1 LDTVICKLL
10 TRHYLSQK
18 EAKLTIDELTQQ
30 FMFVRNLMRYE
41 FVETPRKYSDEAFK
55 QLIAERLSILQS
67 FGELTIN
74 KETREINLNHDL
86 LKNINKK
93 SSFSYLYFFTD
104 LLSHLWDTY
113 LLVGIGLQ
121 ELCSAGHVIK
131 ETRLVEEIHKAAKI
145 LYEEGI
151 LPNLF
156 CCLTDTIRTAVHRM
170 AHLKMAEIKSYSTE
184 QSSSI
189 SFIASDYKQIKNLEE
204 ATAVFIESQD
214 YSESQMDRIR
224 EVIEEAVKNA
234 VVTHLI

>member
-1 LDTVICKLL
+1 MDTVICKLL

-18 EAKLTIDELTQQ
+18 ESKLTIDELTEQ
-30 FMFVRNLMRYE
+30 FLFVKNLMRYE
-41 FVETPRKYSDEAFK
+41 FVEIPRKSSDEGYK
-55 QLIAERLSILQS
+55 QLIAERLNILQS
-67 FGELTIN
+67 FGELTLN
-74 KETREINLNHDL
+74 KQTGEINLNHDL
-86 LKNINKK
+86 LKNINKRT
-93 SSFSYLYFFTD
+93 SFSYLYFFTE

-121 ELCSAGHVIK
+121 ELCSAGYVIK
-131 ETRLVEEIHKAAKI
+131 ETKLVEELHKAAKA

-170 AHLKMAEIKSYSTE
+170 AHLKMSEIRSYSTE

-189 SFIASDYKQIKNLEE
+189 SFISCDYKQIKNLEE
-204 ATAVFIESQD
+204 ATAVFIEVQD